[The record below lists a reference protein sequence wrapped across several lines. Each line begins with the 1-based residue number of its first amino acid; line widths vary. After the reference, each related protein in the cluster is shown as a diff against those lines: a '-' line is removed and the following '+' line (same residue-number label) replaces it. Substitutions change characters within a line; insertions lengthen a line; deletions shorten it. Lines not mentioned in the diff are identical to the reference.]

1 VESENS
7 CIQPLPS
14 SLSNGA
20 RCCKYTVSKCY
31 VDVLAEGFH
40 TCEVKPD
47 KTIAFQKQIGARVRQ
62 LRMAKGISQEA
73 FADAC
78 GLHRTHMS
86 LLERGRVNITLNTL
100 RRITMVLGIEPAEFF
115 VGIK

>member
-1 VESENS
+1 M
-7 CIQPLPS
+7 
-14 SLSNGA
+14 
-20 RCCKYTVSKCY
+20 T
-31 VDVLAEGFH
+31 
-40 TCEVKPD
+40 
-47 KTIAFQKQIGARVRQ
+47 
-62 LRMAKGISQEA
+62 KGISQEA